1 MDYHDNEDKYMAT
14 RRHYTAEF
22 KLEVVNMV
30 IDQDIAISKL
40 SKDLCISDNLIRR
53 WVKQYQLEQTGSV
66 FQGTIPLT
74 PDQQRIREL
83 ERENQALKS
92 DVELLKKASAFFAR
106 TIR

>member
-30 IDQDIAISKL
+30 IDQNIAISKL
-40 SKDLCISDNLIRR
+40 SKDLSISDNLIRR
-53 WVKQYQLEQTGSV
+53 WVKQYQLEQRGSV
-66 FQGTIPLT
+66 LQGTIPLT

-83 ERENQALKS
+83 ERENLSLKS

>member
-1 MDYHDNEDKYMAT
+1 MDYDDNEEIHMAT

-22 KLEVVNMV
+22 KLETIKMV
-30 IDQDIAISKL
+30 IDQGIAIGKL
-40 SKDLCISDNLIRR
+40 SKDLSISDNLIRR
-53 WVKQYQLEQTGSV
+53 WVKQYQLEQNGSV
-66 FQGTIPLT
+66 LQGTSPLT

-83 ERENQALKS
+83 ERENQSLKS